1 MNDGGSAFP
10 RPVKART
17 AFRKNP
23 DWIIETVC
31 GMSLRD
37 WFAGTALIG
46 LLSNAALQ
54 DCREPDALSLGPAW
68 FADQAGVQADAMIA
82 ERENCLTN
90 DGG

>member
-1 MNDGGSAFP
+1 MNDGGPAFP
-10 RPVKART
+10 RQVAY
-17 AFRKNP
+17 
-23 DWIIETVC
+23 IEHESGGFTFEHGQD

-82 ERENCLTN
+82 ERDKEEQ
-90 DGG
+90 